1 MMCRTNISQ
10 LSGSVILD
18 SDARSKVIKQ
28 AKIDGQELLQH
39 PEFSSRYPPVRRDYT
54 ETEPLEDDYVICPAS
69 CTVFNPDDQE
79 WYSVDMSSLKEKVW
93 RPATFSRLV
102 LESNTKEILRR
113 IAKANTDE
121 RLGSARDVID
131 GKGRGTVLLF
141 YGPPGVGKT
150 MAAGLS

>member
-1 MMCRTNISQ
+1 MMCRTDISQ
-10 LSGSVILD
+10 LCGSVIVD

-79 WYSVDMSSLKEKVW
+79 WYSVNMSSLKEKVW

-102 LESNTKEILRR
+102 LDSNTKEILRR

-121 RLGSARDVID
+121 RLGGARDVIE

-150 MAAGLS
+150 MAAGSS